1 MFHSGIILTNSS
13 GIVIDPIE
21 SNLGILIAFVSVN
34 SGIKA
39 VRNYTN
45 INGKESFRVLT
56 YSIGISLFQLF
67 ESSSVLVY
75 LPVVVT
81 RQTSGEVL
89 LFEVHKQS
97 GQLAPFI
104 ALSVGGLSSF
114 VYKSASPP
122 LSYSIFTDISRQ
134 IP

>member
-56 YSIGISLFQLF
+56 YYIFLMYQKF
-67 ESSSVLVY
+67 ESLSVLLY